1 MFNRNKYSRVIV
13 EDFNSAK
20 VEKALNDHPVLIGD
34 FQNILTTFIC
44 QSSHQQHIWT
54 QDIKSIKD
62 IYLSVEKEMKLAL
75 KREYILHQIFQ
86 KKGSMT
92 DYSYAV
98 KMMSSSGLDASIKAF
113 TGLMTMLEEVI
124 SFKEKTQEKKRLRRQ
139 RYRRYKRERKNNL
152 ENNVAWRDNSSHE
165 WK

>member
-13 EDFNSAK
+13 EDCNRAK

-34 FQNILTTFIC
+34 FEKILTTFIC
-44 QSSHQQHIWT
+44 PSSQPHILT
-54 QDIKSIKD
+54 QNLESIKD

-75 KREYILHQIFQ
+75 KREYILHKIFRE
-86 KKGSMT
+86 KPSMI
-92 DYSYAV
+92 DYSYTV
-98 KMMSSSGLDASIKAF
+98 KMMSSSGLEASIKAF
-113 TGLMTMLEEVI
+113 TGLMAMLEEVI
-124 SFKEKTQEKKRLRRQ
+124 SWKEKTQEKKRLRRQ